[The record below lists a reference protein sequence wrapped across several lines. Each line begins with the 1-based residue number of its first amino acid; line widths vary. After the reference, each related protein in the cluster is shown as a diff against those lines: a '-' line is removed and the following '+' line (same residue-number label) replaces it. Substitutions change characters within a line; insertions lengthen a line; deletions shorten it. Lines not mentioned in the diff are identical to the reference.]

1 MSTTLSP
8 LRYSPLLRSR
18 ERRSLYSLASM
29 SPSAEP
35 TPAVPPAPHS
45 AAEWLEAVKL
55 EERRGELL
63 TAFDLAERGLAEHP
77 DDLLLKHRAVL
88 ALARAGA
95 TEEAARRFEAY
106 GLGGVGDE
114 DVAALH
120 ARIFKDL
127 ALAAEGDERSQRA
140 RSAADL
146 YGAVF
151 DRTGGYYPAVNAATM
166 RLVAGDADAARE
178 LAAVVLGLVAANA
191 EDSYYAAAT
200 EAEAHLLLADEGGAG
215 DALARAAA
223 LNRDDYGALA
233 TTRRQLRTI
242 CGLLGQDTQLLGVLA
257 GPAVVH
263 FCGHRIAAEG
273 EAGRFA
279 HGAEAAVAAAI
290 AEVVAGKPAGYAY
303 GSLASGADILW
314 AEALLASGSELHVVL
329 PFAREEFVALS
340 VASSGAGW
348 IERFDRCV
356 SAATTVRYATDD
368 AFLGDDVLF
377 RYGTELAMGLALL
390 RARYL
395 DAEPRQLAVWDGGP
409 ANGAAGT
416 AIDIASWRRAGRAA
430 TFVSPQSDA
439 PVSQSDGNGALA
451 AAAAEPSPGGRAA
464 GDRARGAPGQTAG
477 RVVAAMLFGDV
488 KGFSKLSDEQLPVF
502 SSRVLGGFAAVLE
515 RHGED
520 VWFQNTWGDAV
531 YVVLSDV
538 FAAARC
544 ALGLQEAMGAIELEA
559 EGLPSHLAL
568 RIGGHVGP
576 IFPTHDPVLD
586 ADAFMGS
593 HVSRTARIEP
603 VTPPGGVYVTE
614 PFAAALVLDARTE
627 FVCDYVG
634 HMAAAKDYGH
644 LRMYRLRRTGGS
656 DSQS

>member
-1 MSTTLSP
+1 
-8 LRYSPLLRSR
+8 
-18 ERRSLYSLASM
+18 M

-35 TPAVPPAPHS
+35 PPAGAPEPHS
-45 AAEWLEAVKL
+45 TLQWLEAVKL

-77 DDLLLKHRAVL
+77 DDLWLKHRAVL

-95 TEEAARRFEAY
+95 TVEAARRFEEY
-106 GLGGVGDE
+106 GLAGVQDE
-114 DVAALH
+114 DIAALH

-127 ALAAEGDERSQRA
+127 ALASEGGEQR
-140 RSAADL
+140 REAAHAANL

-151 DRTGGYYPAVNAATM
+151 ARTGGYYPAVNAATM
-166 RLVAGDADAARE
+166 RLVAGDLDRAQE
-178 LAAVVLGLVAANA
+178 LAATALELVRAGS
-191 EDSYYAAAT
+191 EDTYYAAAT
-200 EAEAHLLLADEGGAG
+200 EAEAHLLRGEREDARL
-215 DALARAAA
+215 ALARAAQ
-223 LNRDDYGALA
+223 RHGGDYGALA
-233 TTRRQLRTI
+233 TTRRQLRTV
-242 CGLLGQDTQLLGVLA
+242 CALMGVDAKLLDILA

-263 FCGHRIAAEG
+263 FCGHRIADEH
-273 EAGRFA
+273 EQGRFPQA
-279 HGAEAAVAAAI
+279 AETAVAARI
-290 AEVVAGKPAGYAY
+290 AEVVARHPAGYAY

-340 VASSGAGW
+340 VASSGTGW
-348 IERFDRCV
+348 VERFDRCAA
-356 SAATTVRYATDD
+356 AATSVRYATDD

-395 DAEPRQLAVWDGGP
+395 DAEVRQLTVWDGGP

-416 AIDIASWRRAGRAA
+416 AIDVGSWRRSGRAA
-430 TFVSPQSDA
+430 TFVSPDGTALASE
-439 PVSQSDGNGALA
+439 SDGAG
-451 AAAAEPSPGGRAA
+451 SVAA
-464 GDRARGAPGQTAG
+464 GEAAVAPGPGAGDAHRRGAATHTAG
-477 RVVAAMLFGDV
+477 RVVRAMLFGDV
-488 KGFSKLSDEQLPVF
+488 KGFSKLSDEELPVF
-502 SSRVLGGFAAVLE
+502 ASRVLGGFAGVLE

-520 VWFQNTWGDAV
+520 VRYRNTWGDAV
-531 YVVLSDV
+531 YVVLSDTV
-538 FAAARC
+538 AAARC
-544 ALGLQEAMGAIELEA
+544 ALELQEAMSAIDLEA

-576 IFPTHDPVLD
+576 VFPTHDPVLD
-586 ADAFMGS
+586 ADGFMGS

-614 PFAAALVLDARTE
+614 PFAAALELDGYVE

-644 LRMYRLRRTGGS
+644 LRMYRLRRQRRRDKPS
-656 DSQS
+656 